1 MISNNRERRK
11 KVLYHSDANDA
22 HMIILFL
29 VNILI
34 LSPDMSTIVEMS
46 TTEVGF
52 VIRDEHRGLLDK
64 QRVNKGLER
73 IVYDVQ

>member
-1 MISNNRERRK
+1 
-11 KVLYHSDANDA
+11 
-22 HMIILFL
+22 
-29 VNILI
+29 
-34 LSPDMSTIVEMS
+34 MSTIVEMS